1 MKHPSQNWAGYAIA
15 AAAGL
20 ALAAPAVAAEKGAAY
35 FKGKTVEWIVTTA
48 PGGGHDFWGRLL
60 SNTMEKKLPGS
71 TFVVKNRPGAGHII
85 GVNLI
90 YSSTPNGL
98 TMGNFTTGLA
108 YSQVLKKKGIR
119 FDLAKMSWLGK
130 LASEPRTM
138 SVAKN
143 SPFKNFED
151 ILKSKRVLKFSAS
164 GVGSGSYTDSFMVGQ
179 AFGLPY
185 RIITGYSGSQ
195 SALAMLRGEVD
206 ILMGSEDS
214 ALAYQRAGQLRI
226 VMQVGGG
233 VKGVQDG
240 RDYANNPQ
248 AKAVMRLLS
257 QMGALSRIAAGPPN
271 IPADRLAALRAA
283 FKASTEDAEFR
294 AAAKRAG
301 RSIEPAFGEDVQK
314 MIVALM
320 DQPPEIVDLLK
331 KLSTVK
337 VDMIQHV
344 GPVTQIK
351 RGGRQ
356 VYISNKGKEVFAK
369 ISGSRTRVTV
379 DNKKAKRKAIK
390 KGMTCTFTYPRANAE
405 AKKVDCKS

>member
-1 MKHPSQNWAGYAIA
+1 MNNFSRNLT
-15 AAAGL
+15 GL
-20 ALAAPAVAAEKGAAY
+20 ALVAGVGLALTTPATAADKGAAY
-35 FKGKTVEWIVTTA
+35 FKGKTVEWIVSTA
-48 PGGGHDFWGRLL
+48 PGGGHDFWARLL

-90 YSSTPNGL
+90 YSATPNGL
-98 TMGNFTTGLA
+98 TVGNFTTGLA

-138 SVAKN
+138 SVAKD
-143 SPFKNFED
+143 SPYKTFED
-151 ILKSKRVLKFSAS
+151 ILKSKRMLKFSAS

-240 RDYANNPQ
+240 RDYAKNPQ

-257 QMGALSRIAAGPPN
+257 QMGALSRIVAGPPN
-271 IPADRLAALRAA
+271 IPADRLAALRVA
-283 FKASTEDAEFR
+283 FKASTADAEFQ

-337 VDMIQHV
+337 VDMVQHV
-344 GPVTQIK
+344 GPVSQIK
-351 RGGRQ
+351 RGGRT
-356 VYISNKGKEVFAK
+356 IFIKHKGKEVSAK
-369 ISGSRTRVTV
+369 VSGSRTRITV
-379 DNKKAKRKAIK
+379 DNKKAKRSAVKI
-390 KGMTCTFTYPRANAE
+390 GMTCTFTYPRAGAE
-405 AKKVDCKS
+405 AKKVDCKN

>member
-1 MKHPSQNWAGYAIA
+1 MNHFSRNLT
-15 AAAGL
+15 GL
-20 ALAAPAVAAEKGAAY
+20 ALVAGVGLAFATPVMAAEKGAAY
-35 FKGKTVEWIVTTA
+35 FKGKTVEWIVSTA
-48 PGGGHDFWGRLL
+48 PGGGHDFWARLL

-90 YSSTPNGL
+90 YSAAPNGL
-98 TMGNFTTGLA
+98 TVGNFTTGLA

-138 SVAKN
+138 SVAKD
-143 SPFKNFED
+143 SPYKTFED
-151 ILKSKRVLKFSAS
+151 ILKTKRVLKFSAS

-248 AKAVMRLLS
+248 AKAVTRLLS
-257 QMGALSRIAAGPPN
+257 QMGALSRIVAGPPN

-283 FKASTEDAEFR
+283 FKASTEDADFQ
-294 AAAKRAG
+294 AGAKRAG

-337 VDMIQHV
+337 VDMVQHV
-344 GPVTQIK
+344 GPVSQIK
-351 RGGRQ
+351 RGGRTIFIK
-356 VYISNKGKEVFAK
+356 YKDKEVSAK
-369 ISGSRTRVTV
+369 VSGSRTRITV
-379 DNKKAKRKAIK
+379 DNKKAKRSAVKI
-390 KGMTCTFTYPRANAE
+390 GMTCTFTYPRAGAE
-405 AKKVDCKS
+405 AKKVDCKN